1 MYDFYRLF
9 TNLYNLLFQFLAAFS
24 VISKCHTKNKNIEFN
39 IYIKL
44 NNFEQY
50 KFYEIRKRK
59 IFI

>member
-1 MYDFYRLF
+1 MFF
-9 TNLYNLLFQFLAAFS
+9 